1 MGRGRKRRRKR
12 VDEQQKSRE
21 GSGKRDVGRR
31 ERREGTGEREK
42 GKKVSCTP
50 PTRQSFCTHNDREAR
65 KNEKKERWEGLGCA
79 AAGVATTAL
88 PLPLLPPLRRQQLS
102 RGAVRTSPAAAIS
115 GRRAMT
121 EAA

>member
-1 MGRGRKRRRKR
+1 MGRGSQRSKR
-12 VDEQQKSRE
+12 VDEQQKSRKW
-21 GSGKRDVGRR
+21 SGKRDVGRR
-31 ERREGTGEREK
+31 GRREGTGEREK
-42 GKKVSCTP
+42 GKNVSCTP
-50 PTRQSFCTHNDREAR
+50 PTRQSFCTHNELEAR
-65 KNEKKERWEGLGCA
+65 RERKKERWEGLGCA

-88 PLPLLPPLRRQQLS
+88 PLPPLPPLPRQQPS